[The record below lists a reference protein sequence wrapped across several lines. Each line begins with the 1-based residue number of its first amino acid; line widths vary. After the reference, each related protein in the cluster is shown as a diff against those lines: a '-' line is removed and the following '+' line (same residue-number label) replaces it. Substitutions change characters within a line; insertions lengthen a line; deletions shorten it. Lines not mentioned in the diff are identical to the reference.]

1 MPALE
6 TVGFGFFRA
15 AEYST
20 SASLITRQ
28 IEQKFDRVRAIS
40 PFGAAIARC
49 KPASAVFSGAA
60 DFPGEPVPDG
70 LVAPDLLS
78 STEAVIYFQSCS
90 RKFHIPLAP
99 ARPLWQFAARRTCS
113 GPQRPD
119 QFLRGRRAMGPH
131 SSGVEHSLGKGE
143 VESSNLSVGTIST
156 FKIIQY

>member
-15 AEYST
+15 AEFST

-40 PFGAAIARC
+40 PFGAATARW
-49 KPASAVFSGAA
+49 KPAPAVFSGAA

-70 LVAPDLLS
+70 PVAPDLLS
-78 STEAVIYFQSCS
+78 SMEAVIYFQSCS
-90 RKFHIPLAP
+90 GTFHIPLAP

-119 QFLRGRRAMGPH
+119 RFLRGRQWAHIAQG
-131 SSGVEHSLGKGE
+131 
-143 VESSNLSVGTIST
+143 
-156 FKIIQY
+156 

>member
-6 TVGFGFFRA
+6 TVRFGFFRA

-28 IEQKFDRVRAIS
+28 IEQKFDRVGTIS
-40 PFGAAIARC
+40 PFGSAMVLW

-70 LVAPDLLS
+70 PVAPDLLS
-78 STEAVIYFQSCS
+78 SMEAVIYFQSCS
-90 RKFHIPLAP
+90 GTFHIPLAP

-113 GPQRPD
+113 GPQRSD
-119 QFLRGRRAMGPH
+119 RFLRGRQWAHIAQG
-131 SSGVEHSLGKGE
+131 
-143 VESSNLSVGTIST
+143 
-156 FKIIQY
+156 